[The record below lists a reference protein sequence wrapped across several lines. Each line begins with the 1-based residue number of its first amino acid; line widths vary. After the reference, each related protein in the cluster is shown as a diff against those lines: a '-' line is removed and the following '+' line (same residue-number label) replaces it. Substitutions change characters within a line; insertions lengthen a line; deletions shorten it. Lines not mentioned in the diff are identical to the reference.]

1 MAKIYYKV
9 VCWDLTS
16 IVAKNTT
23 LCTQY
28 KIGEW
33 VYPNVKYTDLMVFD
47 NMYSAM
53 TFREGPNSRVF
64 ECVVKNP
71 RKRGLFIDW
80 NFVDYGYDL
89 PCDIK
94 YLIEYKKK
102 KKGYLKQL
110 FKSPPEGTVFCSAVK
125 LIKQIN

>member
-9 VCWDLTS
+9 VHEDLKS
-16 IVAKNTT
+16 IVARNTM

-53 TFREGPNSRVF
+53 TFREGSGRKVF

-71 RKRGLFIDW
+71 RKRGPFIGW
-80 NFVDYGYDL
+80 EYVEYGSSTPFDL
-89 PCDIK
+89 NC
-94 YLIEYKKK
+94 LIEYKKK
-102 KKGYLKQL
+102 KKGYLKGL
-110 FKSPPEGTVFCSAVK
+110 YTSPPVGTVFCSAVK
-125 LIKQIN
+125 LIKEIN